1 MCTNNS
7 INSKELSD
15 TFMNKN
21 SRKKLD
27 GLTVRNVSKDATEKI
42 HLHNDILTSIH
53 KMYINKNHDYGD
65 SVHDTY
71 QKYGLVSFLVRMEDK
86 LNRVRN
92 LSKDDVKITDVKVQD
107 EKIEDTLLDLANY
120 AILAVMEL
128 KLDKDNNDTA
138 THITMTRDVLE
149 QYKEPPMPY

>member
-15 TFMNKN
+15 TFMDKN

-27 GLTVRNVSKDATEKI
+27 KLATRNTPKDITEKI
-42 HLHNDILTSIH
+42 HLHDDILTSIH

-71 QKYGLVSFLVRMEDK
+71 EKYGLVSFLVRMEDK

-92 LSKDDVKITDVKVQD
+92 LYMDLDNIKISD

-120 AILAVMEL
+120 SILAVMEL
-128 KLDKDNNDTA
+128 KLDKNNNDID

-149 QYKEPPMPY
+149 QYKEPPISY

>member
-1 MCTNNS
+1 MCTNNN

-27 GLTVRNVSKDATEKI
+27 ELTIRNVSKDVTEKI
-42 HLHNDILTSIH
+42 YLHKDILTSIH

-71 QKYGLVSFLVRMEDK
+71 EKYGLVSFLVRMEDK

-149 QYKEPPMPY
+149 QYNEPPMPY